1 MAQRCSTNSRRSAHV
16 SKKQPS
22 SSGAPARRLA
32 IKALERIEE
41 DGAYANLVLP
51 GMLERSSLPER
62 DRGFVT
68 ELVYGTT
75 RMKRACD
82 FLVDRFV
89 LNKVE
94 PQVRAALRIG
104 AYQLHFL
111 DTPRHAAVDATVGAV
126 HGRGRGVVN
135 AVLRRVAD
143 DHDKR
148 KVTDTPVPW
157 PDLAT
162 ELSYPSWLVKRFV
175 ADIGDEAEP
184 VLRLMNRAAVVHE
197 RDDGY
202 VQDPASQAVVAAVGA
217 KAGELVV
224 DVCAAPGGKATG
236 IAATGATVIAA
247 DLQPHRVGLI
257 TKNIARSAPGTGTVA
272 AVIADAGAPPIR
284 AGSVDRVL
292 VDAPCSGLGSLRRRP
307 DARWRLDHT
316 APERLRDLQV
326 DLVMASIPL
335 LRAGGVLTYSVCTLT
350 DAEGAQVRDAV
361 AERVGTSATVGELT
375 TILPTES
382 SDGMML
388 FQLTIT

>member
-1 MAQRCSTNSRRSAHV
+1 MSQQT
-16 SKKQPS
+16 PS
-22 SSGAPARRLA
+22 SGTPARRLA
-32 IKALERIEE
+32 IKALVRIEE

-51 GMLERSSLPER
+51 KLLERSSLPER

-94 PQVRAALRIG
+94 PEVRAALRVG
-104 AYQLHFL
+104 AYQLHYL
-111 DTPRHAAVDATVGAV
+111 EIPRHAAVDATVGAV
-126 HGRGRGVVN
+126 RGRGRGVVN

-143 DHDKR
+143 DRDKR
-148 KVTDTPVPW
+148 KRSGDALPW

-162 ELSYPSWLVKRFV
+162 ELSYPSWLVKRLT
-175 ADIGDEAEP
+175 ADIGDDTESI
-184 VLRLMNRAAVVHE
+184 LRLMNRAAVVHE

-217 KAGELVV
+217 QPGEVVV

-236 IAATGATVIAA
+236 IAASGATVFAA

-257 TKNIARSAPGTGTVA
+257 TKNIERSEAAGDRVA
-272 AVIADAGAPPIR
+272 ALVADATHSPFRP
-284 AGSVDRVL
+284 GSIDRVL

-316 APERLRDLQV
+316 APDRLRDLQIE
-326 DLVMASIPL
+326 LVVSNTEL
-335 LRAGGVLTYSVCTLT
+335 LAPGGVLTYSVCTLT
-350 DAEGAQVRDAV
+350 EAEGAQVRDVV
-361 AERVGTSATVGELT
+361 ADQLGDTATVGPLE
-375 TILPTES
+375 TIMPTES

-388 FQLTIT
+388 FQLTRS

>member
-1 MAQRCSTNSRRSAHV
+1 MS
-16 SKKQPS
+16 QPNS
-22 SSGAPARRLA
+22 SSGTPARRLA
-32 IKALERIEE
+32 IKALVRIEE

-51 GMLERSSLPER
+51 KLLERSSLPER

-94 PQVRAALRIG
+94 PEVRAALRVG
-104 AYQLHFL
+104 AYQLHYL
-111 DTPRHAAVDATVGAV
+111 ETPRHAAVDATVGAV
-126 HGRGRGVVN
+126 RGRGRGVVN

-148 KVTDTPVPW
+148 KRSGDALPW

-162 ELSYPSWLVKRFV
+162 ELSYPSWLVKRLT
-175 ADIGDEAEP
+175 ADIGDDTESI
-184 VLRLMNRAAVVHE
+184 LRLMNRAAVVHE

-217 KAGELVV
+217 QPGEVVV

-236 IAATGATVIAA
+236 IAASGATVFAA

-257 TKNIARSAPGTGTVA
+257 TKNIERSEAAGDRVA
-272 AVIADAGAPPIR
+272 ALVADATHSPFRP
-284 AGSVDRVL
+284 GSIDRVL

-316 APERLRDLQV
+316 APDRLRDLQIE
-326 DLVMASIPL
+326 LVVSNTEL
-335 LRAGGVLTYSVCTLT
+335 LAPGGVLTYSVCTLT
-350 DAEGAQVRDAV
+350 EAEGAQVRDVV
-361 AERVGTSATVGELT
+361 ADQLGDTATVGPLE
-375 TILPTES
+375 TIMPTES

-388 FQLTIT
+388 FQLTRS

>member
-1 MAQRCSTNSRRSAHV
+1 M
-16 SKKQPS
+16 SKS
-22 SSGAPARRLA
+22 NDSSGAPARRLA
-32 IKALERIEE
+32 IKALVRIEE

-51 GMLERSSLPER
+51 GLLERSQLPER

-94 PQVRAALRIG
+94 AEVRAALRIG
-104 AYQLHFL
+104 AYQLHYL
-111 DTPRHAAVDATVGAV
+111 ETPRHAAVDATVGAV
-126 HGRGRGVVN
+126 RGRGRGVVN

-148 KVTDTPVPW
+148 KASGEPLAW

-162 ELSYPSWLVKRFV
+162 ELSYPTWLVKRLT
-175 ADIGDEAEP
+175 ADIGEEAEA

-202 VQDPASQAVVAAVGA
+202 VQDPASQAVVAAVA
-217 KAGELVV
+217 AQPGEIVV

-236 IAATGATVIAA
+236 IATTGARVIAA

-257 TKNIARSAPGTGTVA
+257 TQNLARSEATVSTVSA
-272 AVIADAGAPPIR
+272 IVADAAHPPFLP
-284 AGSVDRVL
+284 GSVDRVL

-316 APERLRDLQV
+316 APERLRDLQIE
-326 DLVMASIPL
+326 LVLANVGL
-335 LRAGGVLTYSVCTLT
+335 LRPGGVLTYSVCTLT
-350 DAEGAQVRDAV
+350 DAEGTQVRDAV
-361 AERVGTSATVGELT
+361 AERLGDSVVVGPLE

-388 FQLTIT
+388 FQLTRPT